1 MNSPGILGSMC
12 DILII
17 YGINIMSRAIN
28 TNANRNAN
36 ANRTVK
42 NKANA
47 NRNQVTLTKCME
59 FNDRI
64 SKIEDILIKLTDHMS
79 AIQKYTKLESDFQE
93 HQNTSLIAKL
103 YLENHPYDRIDVI
116 HDTLCY
122 PPDGHAI
129 TDFDG
134 LLLARNDVGQVQY
147 NNEKQRN
154 MKNRWNTMYPPRNQ
168 TRNASSHALNWM
180 LQSAPSRKHVKV
192 ASDLHTLHY
201 LLIESKH
208 GITKG
213 KVDKK
218 MKQIKNIH
226 EILRGAPSASS
237 KVQSYHNMIKQMLF
251 DTHLSIDQL
260 DHPIELIFSSDD
272 VSASLVE
279 YIVAIHDGM
288 TEETYDRIVHQLLFE
303 DKFMMDV
310 VEMITVE
317 LKKQTVPH
325 TSHEVA
331 VSNKSDA
338 NRATN
343 LSHNAQQ
350 LSMREIRD
358 MLLSDVFANKRAK
371 YVYMMDYITPFSELE
386 DTFRQMR
393 HHVGALQMNRILFS
407 SVFRK
412 ATLNRDD

>member
-1 MNSPGILGSMC
+1 
-12 DILII
+12 
-17 YGINIMSRAIN
+17 MSRAIN
-28 TNANRNAN
+28 TNVNRNAN

-47 NRNQVTLTKCME
+47 NRNQVTLTRCME

-79 AIQKYTKLESDFQE
+79 AMQKYTKLESDFQE

-103 YLENHPYDRIDVI
+103 YLENHPDHRLDVI
-116 HDTLCY
+116 HVTLCY

-134 LLLARNDVGQVQY
+134 LLLARNDVGMAQH

-154 MKNRWNTMYPPRNQ
+154 MKNRWNTLYQPHHQ
-168 TRNASSHALNWM
+168 THNASSHPLNRM

-192 ASDLHTLHY
+192 ASDLHTLYY

-208 GITKG
+208 GLSKG

-218 MKQIKNIH
+218 LKQIKSIH
-226 EILRGAPSASS
+226 EILRGAPSVSS
-237 KVQSYHNMIKQMLF
+237 KVESYNNMIKQMRF

-272 VSASLVE
+272 ISDSLVE
-279 YIVAIHDGM
+279 YIVAIHNGM
-288 TEETYDRIVHQLLFE
+288 TEEIYERLVHQLLFE
-303 DKFMMDV
+303 DKYMMGV
-310 VEMITVE
+310 VEMITAE
-317 LKKQTVPH
+317 LKKQNASH
-325 TSHEVA
+325 RSHEA
-331 VSNKSDA
+331 SVSNKTNA
-338 NRATN
+338 NRE
-343 LSHNAQQ
+343 AQP
-350 LSMREIRD
+350 LSMREIRE

-393 HHVGALQMNRILFS
+393 HHVGALQMNHVLFS

>member
-1 MNSPGILGSMC
+1 
-12 DILII
+12 
-17 YGINIMSRAIN
+17 MSRAIN
-28 TNANRNAN
+28 ANVNRNAN

-42 NKANA
+42 NKTNA
-47 NRNQVTLTKCME
+47 NRNQATLTRCME

-64 SKIEDILIKLTDHMS
+64 SNIEDILITLNNHM
-79 AIQKYTKLESDFQE
+79 ITMQKYTKLESDFQE
-93 HQNTSLIAKL
+93 HQNISLIAKL

-116 HDTLCY
+116 HVTKCY
-122 PPDGHAI
+122 PPNGHEI
-129 TDFDG
+129 TDVDG
-134 LLLARNDVGQVQY
+134 LLLARNDVGRVQH

-154 MKNRWNTMYPPRNQ
+154 MKNRWNTMYPPRHQ
-168 TRNASSHALNWM
+168 TRNASSHALNRM

-218 MKQIKNIH
+218 MKQIKSIH
-226 EILRGAPSASS
+226 EILRGASSASS
-237 KVQSYHNMIKQMLF
+237 TVQSYHSMIKQMLF

-260 DHPIELIFSSDD
+260 DYPIELIFSSDD
-272 VSASLVE
+272 VSASLAE

-303 DKFMMDV
+303 DKYMMGV
-310 VEMITVE
+310 VEMITAE
-317 LKKQTVPH
+317 LKKQTVSH
-325 TSHEVA
+325 KSHEA
-331 VSNKSDA
+331 SVSNKSDV

-343 LSHNAQQ
+343 ANREAQQ
-350 LSMREIRD
+350 LSMREIRE

-371 YVYMMDYITPFSELE
+371 YVYMIDYITPFSELE

-393 HHVGALQMNRILFS
+393 HHVGALQMNRVLFS

-412 ATLNRDD
+412 ATLNHND